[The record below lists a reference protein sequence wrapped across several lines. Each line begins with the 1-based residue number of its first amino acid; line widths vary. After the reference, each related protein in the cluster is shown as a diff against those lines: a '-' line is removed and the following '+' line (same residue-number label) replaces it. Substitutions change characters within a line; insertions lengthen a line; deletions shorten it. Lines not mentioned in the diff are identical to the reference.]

1 MDDRDVEYVEVA
13 RSVSPRGEVV
23 LRERRVKDAPGTP
36 TFHELR
42 VNGVFVMDTCETG
55 SEEMLAR
62 AALQQCHSP
71 RTVLVGGLGLGYT
84 VHELLSDHR
93 VEHVLVAELED
104 ALVTWLRD
112 GTIPHGRPYLADG
125 RLSVSVA
132 DVAQAVTEAAP
143 ASFDLILLDVDNGPD
158 FLVHEHNA
166 ALYERAFLD
175 QARDAL
181 RPGGVLAVWSSTEAP
196 ALAATLREV
205 FGGSRREP
213 QAVSLQGR
221 EETYWLHSAA
231 RTAEALHRTGGEQ

>member
-1 MDDRDVEYVEVA
+1 
-13 RSVSPRGEVV
+13 VV
-23 LRERRVKDAPGTP
+23 LRERRSAHAPEGTP

-42 VNGVFVMDTCETG
+42 VNGVFVMDTCETS

-62 AALQQCHSP
+62 AALQQCESP
-71 RTVLVGGLGLGYT
+71 RTVLVGGLGLGFT

-104 ALVTWLRD
+104 ALVTWFRD

-143 ASFDLILLDVDNGPD
+143 ESFDLILLDVDNGPD
-158 FLVHEHNA
+158 FLVHEHNV
-166 ALYERAFLD
+166 ALYERRFLD
-175 QARDAL
+175 QARAAL

-205 FGGSRREP
+205 FGGCRSEP

-231 RTAEALHRTGGEQ
+231 RAPRAMHRNRRR